1 MLLLAIFVACF
12 GMLSAVSRQLVS
24 WLVNEVERMWKED
37 KLYWFT
43 ISAFARRVA
52 GVPSEIQSERR
63 PNTSFSEHMMV
74 LRSFT
79 SCSIVG
85 SDISQERADFVFRL
99 TPFSAAEFW
108 GGAMPLL
115 HASWRVA

>member
-1 MLLLAIFVACF
+1 
-12 GMLSAVSRQLVS
+12 
-24 WLVNEVERMWKED
+24 
-37 KLYWFT
+37 
-43 ISAFARRVA
+43 
-52 GVPSEIQSERR
+52 VPSEIQSERR

-99 TPFSAAEFW
+99 TPFSAAEF
-108 GGAMPLL
+108 
-115 HASWRVA
+115 